1 MLKLELFSCRIGQE
15 QLMEEN
21 LLDDDIEAEL
31 APVVVQ
37 LGYVQ
42 QVLSDIMLAF
52 FVFSL
57 C

>member
-1 MLKLELFSCRIGQE
+1 
-15 QLMEEN
+15 MEEN
-21 LLDDDIEAEL
+21 LSDDVIETEL

-37 LGYVQ
+37 LGYVL

-57 C
+57 S